1 MSGLRLVAILCVLF
15 VLVSSVFVLGV
26 AASDVGDEAVSAVEE
41 AEEAV
46 VDAYAAVLEAEGAGG
61 NVSGLLDRLDVA
73 AGYLAIA
80 SMSLRREDLEGAVG
94 NASLCIE
101 SLEGLMGDA
110 EALRD
115 RAARASG
122 QRFCMT
128 ISGSM
133 VGVVVVVSGSFLG
146 WNWFKKR
153 HYKWAL
159 KRKPELVKDET

>member
-1 MSGLRLVAILCVLF
+1 MSGLRLVAVLCVLF
-15 VLVSSVFVLGV
+15 VLVSSVSVLNV

-41 AEEAV
+41 AVAEAFGAV
-46 VDAYAAVLEAEGAGG
+46 VEAERAGG
-61 NVSGLLDRLDVA
+61 NVSELLDRLDVA

-115 RAARASG
+115 RAARESG
-122 QRFCMT
+122 QRFWMA

-133 VGVVVVVSGSFLG
+133 VGVVGVVSGSFLG

-153 HYKWAL
+153 HYKRAL